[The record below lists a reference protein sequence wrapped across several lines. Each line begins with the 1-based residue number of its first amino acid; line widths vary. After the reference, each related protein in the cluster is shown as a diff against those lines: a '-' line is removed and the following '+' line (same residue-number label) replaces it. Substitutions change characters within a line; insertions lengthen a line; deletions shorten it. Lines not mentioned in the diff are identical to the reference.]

1 MKTPFG
7 TPSELATGLRLLA
20 GAGVIAP
27 VPPHRAVLFPAALYR
42 YGFTPTT
49 AFVVNAWRHPGRV
62 AIVDDRGTVTFKELH
77 DRTDRLA
84 RALADRGIGP
94 DSRVAVLCRNH
105 RGPVET
111 IIATSKIGAD
121 VVLLNTGLS
130 PSQMAK
136 VADEQGITTVVV
148 DSDLDD
154 RLSELPASVTRVAAW
169 VEEGAGCWG
178 DDTLEGLISVDG
190 SRPLPTRP
198 PTGKTIVLTS
208 GTTGT
213 PKGAE
218 RPSPGGIGPV
228 NAILSR
234 IPLTAREPALV
245 SAPLF
250 HTWGFAA
257 FQIGSLMGSTLIL
270 RRRFDPEDAL
280 LQLAI
285 HRCTSMFAVPV
296 MLQRILE
303 LSDDVKARYDTSAL
317 ATVTATGSAMPPAKV
332 TQFLETFGDK
342 LYMLYGSTEVSWASI
357 AKPEELRQ
365 EPGTAGRAPVGTEV
379 KILGDDDQE
388 LPDGETGRI
397 FVGNDMLFTGYTG
410 GRGETEVVDGMI
422 GTGDLGHYDQSGL
435 LFISGRADDMIVS
448 GGENIHAG
456 EVEGLLGDMDG
467 VKEAAV
473 VGVDDEEYGQRLAAY
488 LVLEDGASLDADA
501 VRDHVKN
508 HLARFASPRDVE
520 FLDELPR
527 NNTGKVVKSELG
539 AAHS

>member
-1 MKTPFG
+1 VKTPFG
-7 TPSELATGLRLLA
+7 TPTELATGVRLLIR
-20 GAGVIAP
+20 AGVVAP
-27 VPPHRAVLFPAALYR
+27 IPPHRLVFFPAALYR

-49 AFVVNAWRHPGRV
+49 AFVIGAWRHPDRI
-62 AIVDDRGTVTFKELH
+62 AIVDDRGTVTFAELQ

-84 RALADRGIGP
+84 RALADRGVGP

-105 RGPVET
+105 RGPIET

-130 PSQMAK
+130 ASQIAA
-136 VADEQGITTVVV
+136 VAEEQEITTVVV
-148 DSDLDD
+148 DSDLED
-154 RLSELPASVTRVAAW
+154 RLSELPPTVTTVAAW
-169 VEEGAGCWG
+169 VEEGASCWG
-178 DDTLEGLISVDG
+178 DDTLEGLIAVDG
-190 SRPLPTRP
+190 SQPLPTRP
-198 PTGKTIVLTS
+198 PMGKTIVLTS

-218 RPSPGGIGPV
+218 RPSPNGIGPV

-234 IPLTAREPALV
+234 IPLTAQEPALV

-257 FQIGSLMGSTLIL
+257 YQIGSLLGATLVL
-270 RRRFDPEDAL
+270 RRWFDPEDAL
-280 LQLAI
+280 RQLAV
-285 HRCTSMFAVPV
+285 HRCTAMFAVPV

-303 LSDDVKARYDTSAL
+303 LDGDVVARYDTSAL
-317 ATVTATGSAMPPAKV
+317 KTVTATGSAMPPAKV

-357 AKPEELRQ
+357 AQPAELRS
-365 EPGTAGRAPVGTEV
+365 EPGTAGRPPTGTDV
-379 KILGDDDQE
+379 VILGDDDAE
-388 LPDGETGRI
+388 LPAGETGRI

-410 GRGETEVVDGMI
+410 GRGETEVVDGML
-422 GTGDLGHYDQSGL
+422 GTGDLGHFDDHGL
-435 LFISGRADDMIVS
+435 LFVSGRADDMIVS
-448 GGENIHAG
+448 GGENVHAG
-456 EVEGLLGDMDG
+456 EVEGLLGDMSG

-488 LVLEDGASLDADA
+488 LVLEDGASIDADA

-508 HLARFASPRDVE
+508 HLARFASPRDVA

-527 NNTGKVVKSELG
+527 NNTGKVLKSELG
-539 AAHS
+539 ASAE

>member
-7 TPSELATGLRLLA
+7 TPTELATGLRLLT

-27 VPPHRAVLFPAALYR
+27 VAPYRAALFPTALYR

-49 AFVVNAWRHPGRV
+49 AYVVNRWRHPDRV
-62 AIVDDRGTVTFKELH
+62 AIVDDRGTLTFREIH
-77 DRTDRLA
+77 ERTDRLA
-84 RALADRGIGP
+84 RALADRNIGP
-94 DSRVAVLCRNH
+94 GSRVAVLCRNH
-105 RGPVET
+105 RGPIET
-111 IIATSKIGAD
+111 ILATSKVGAD

-130 PSQMAK
+130 PSQMKA
-136 VADEQGITTVVV
+136 VAEEQEIATVVV
-148 DSDLDD
+148 DADLGD
-154 RLSELPASVTRVAAW
+154 RLDEVPESVRRIWAW
-169 VEEGAGCWG
+169 TEGSGCWG
-178 DDTLEGLISVDG
+178 DDTLEGLIGADG
-190 SRPLPTRP
+190 SQDLPTKP
-198 PTGKTIVLTS
+198 PIGKTIVLTS

-218 RPSPGGIGPV
+218 RPSIGGIGPV

-257 FQIGSLMGSTLIL
+257 FQIGSLMGSTLVL
-270 RRRFDPEDAL
+270 RRKFDPEDAL
-280 LQLAI
+280 AAI
-285 HRCTSMFAVPV
+285 AHHRCTSMFAVPV

-303 LSDDVKARYDTSAL
+303 LGEDVISRYDVSSL
-317 ATVTATGSAMPPAKV
+317 QTVTATGSAMPPDKV
-332 TQFLETFGDK
+332 TEFLETFGDK

-357 AKPEELRQ
+357 ARPEELRS
-365 EPGTAGRAPVGTEV
+365 EPGTAGRPPTGTTL
-379 KILGDDDQE
+379 KILGDDDRE
-388 LPDGETGRI
+388 LPAEETGRI

-410 GRGETEVVDGMI
+410 GRGETELVDGML
-422 GTGDLGHYDQSGL
+422 GTGDLGHFDRNGL

-456 EVEGLLGDMDG
+456 EVENLLAEMSG

-473 VGVDDEEYGQRLAAY
+473 IGVDDDEYGQRLAAY
-488 LVLEDGASLDADA
+488 LVLESGAKVDADQ

-527 NNTGKVVKSELG
+527 NNTGKVLKKELG
-539 AAHS
+539 AAQS

>member
-7 TPSELATGLRLLA
+7 TPTELATGIRLLA

-27 VPPHRAVLFPAALYR
+27 IRPDRLVLFPAALYR

-49 AFVVNAWRHPGRV
+49 AFVIGAWRHPRRV
-62 AIVDDRGTVTFKELH
+62 AIVDDRGTVTFGELQ

-84 RALADRGIGP
+84 RALADRGVGP

-105 RGPVET
+105 RGPIET
-111 IIATSKIGAD
+111 IIATSKLGAD

-130 PSQMAK
+130 AAQMGK
-136 VADEQGITTVVV
+136 VAQEQGLSTVVV
-148 DSDLDD
+148 DSDLED
-154 RLSELPASVTRVAAW
+154 RLTELPAGVTRIAGW

-178 DDTLEGLISVDG
+178 DDTLEGLIAGDG

-198 PTGKTIVLTS
+198 PIGKTIVLTS

-218 RPSPGGIGPV
+218 RPSPSGIGPV

-270 RRRFDPEDAL
+270 RRKFDPEDAL
-280 LQLAI
+280 RQLAV

-303 LSDDVKARYDTSAL
+303 LGADAKARYDTSSL
-317 ATVTATGSAMPPAKV
+317 KTVTATGSAMPPGKV
-332 TQFLETFGDK
+332 TEFLETFGDK
-342 LYMLYGSTEVSWASI
+342 LYMLYGSTEV
-357 AKPEELRQ
+357 
-365 EPGTAGRAPVGTEV
+365 
-379 KILGDDDQE
+379 
-388 LPDGETGRI
+388 
-397 FVGNDMLFTGYTG
+397 
-410 GRGETEVVDGMI
+410 
-422 GTGDLGHYDQSGL
+422 
-435 LFISGRADDMIVS
+435 
-448 GGENIHAG
+448 
-456 EVEGLLGDMDG
+456 
-467 VKEAAV
+467 
-473 VGVDDEEYGQRLAAY
+473 
-488 LVLEDGASLDADA
+488 
-501 VRDHVKN
+501 
-508 HLARFASPRDVE
+508 
-520 FLDELPR
+520 
-527 NNTGKVVKSELG
+527 
-539 AAHS
+539 

>member
-7 TPSELATGLRLLA
+7 TPQELATGVRLLA
-20 GAGVIAP
+20 GAGVVAP
-27 VPPHRAVLFPAALYR
+27 VPPHRLAMFPSALYR

-49 AFVVNAWRHPGRV
+49 AYVVGRWRHPHRL
-62 AIVDDRGTVTFKELH
+62 AIVDDRGTLTFAEVH

-84 RALADRGIGP
+84 RALADRGVAPG
-94 DSRVAVLCRNH
+94 SRVAVLCRNH
-105 RGPVET
+105 RGPIET
-111 IIATSKIGAD
+111 IIAVSKLGAD

-130 PSQMAK
+130 PTQMKA
-136 VADEQGITTVVV
+136 VADEQEITTIVA
-148 DSDLDD
+148 DTDLAD
-154 RLSELPASVTRVAAW
+154 RLEQVADRVARVWAW
-169 VEEGAGCWG
+169 VEDGGRWG
-178 DDTLEGLISVDG
+178 DDTLEGLVRGDG
-190 SRPLPTRP
+190 SQALPSKP
-198 PTGKTIVLTS
+198 PIGKTIVLTS

-218 RPSPGGIGPV
+218 RPSPNGIGPV

-257 FQIGSLMGSTLIL
+257 FQIGSLMGSTLVL

-280 LQLAI
+280 AQLAQ

-303 LSDDVKARYDTSAL
+303 LDDDVLARYDVSAL

-332 TQFLETFGDK
+332 TEFLETFGDK

-357 AKPEELRQ
+357 AKPEELRS
-365 EPGTAGRAPVGTEV
+365 EPGTAGRPPAGTELT
-379 KILGDDDQE
+379 ILGDDDRE
-388 LPDGETGRI
+388 VATGETGRI

-410 GRGETEVVDGMI
+410 GRGSTEVVDGML
-422 GTGDLGHYDQSGL
+422 GTGDLGHFDRAGL
-435 LFISGRADDMIVS
+435 LYISGRADDMIVS
-448 GGENIHAG
+448 GGENVHAG
-456 EVEGLLGDMDG
+456 EVEGLLGSMEG
-467 VKEAAV
+467 VREAAV
-473 VGVDDEEYGQRLAAY
+473 IGVDDDEYGQRLAAY
-488 LVLEDGASLDADA
+488 LVLEPGAKVDADA

-508 HLARFASPRDVE
+508 NLARFASPRDVE

-527 NNTGKVVKSELG
+527 NNTGKVVKAELG
-539 AAHS
+539 SPS

>member
-1 MKTPFG
+1 MRTPFG
-7 TPSELATGLRLLA
+7 TPQELATGVRLLA

-27 VPPHRAVLFPAALYR
+27 VRPDRLAMLPAALYR

-49 AFVVNAWRHPGRV
+49 AFTIGRWRHPDQL
-62 AIVDDRGTVTFKELH
+62 AIIDDRGTVTFKELH

-84 RALADRGIGP
+84 RALADRRVGP
-94 DSRVAVLCRNH
+94 GSRVAVLCRNH
-105 RGPVET
+105 RGPIET
-111 IIATSKIGAD
+111 ILAVSKLGAD

-130 PSQMAK
+130 EGQMEA
-136 VADEQGITTVVV
+136 VVDEQGVTTVVA
-148 DSDLDD
+148 DGDLAD
-154 RLSELPASVTRVAAW
+154 RLEKVPSSVTRLWAW
-169 VEEGAGCWG
+169 LEGGGGRWG
-178 DDTLEGLISVDG
+178 DDTIEGLIGADG
-190 SRPLPTRP
+190 SQPLPTRP

-218 RPSPGGIGPV
+218 RPAPSGIGPV

-234 IPLTAREPALV
+234 IPLTAGEPALV

-257 FQIGSLMGSTLIL
+257 FQIGSIMGSTLVL

-280 LQLAI
+280 AALAH
-285 HRCTSMFAVPV
+285 HRCTSMFAVPI

-303 LSDDVKARYDTSAL
+303 LDDDVTARYDTSAL
-317 ATVTATGSAMPPAKV
+317 ATVTATGSAMPPHKV
-332 TQFLETFGDK
+332 TEFLDTFGDK

-357 AKPEELRQ
+357 AQPSELRT
-365 EPGTAGRAPVGTEV
+365 EPGTAGRAPAGTTLRVLDEHERDV
-379 KILGDDDQE
+379 
-388 LPDGETGRI
+388 PPGETGEI

-410 GRGETEVVDGMI
+410 GRGSKKEVDGMLS
-422 GTGDLGHYDQSGL
+422 TGDLGHLDRHGL
-435 LFISGRADDMIVS
+435 LFVSGRADDMIVS

-456 EVEGLLGDMDG
+456 EVEGLLGSMDG

-488 LVLEDGASLDADA
+488 LVLEDGASVDADA

-508 HLARFASPRDVE
+508 HLARFAAPRDVE
-520 FLDELPR
+520 FLAELPR
-527 NNTGKVVKSELG
+527 NQTGKVVKSELG
-539 AAHS
+539 AASS

>member
-1 MKTPFG
+1 VKTPFG
-7 TPSELATGLRLLA
+7 TPQEIATGLRLLA

-27 VPPHRAVLFPAALYR
+27 VRPDRAVLFPAALYR
-42 YGFTPTT
+42 YGFQPTT
-49 AFVVNAWRHPGRV
+49 AFVVGAWRHPDRV
-62 AIVDDRGTVTFKELH
+62 AIIDDRGTVTFKELQQ
-77 DRTDRLA
+77 RTDRLA

-94 DSRVAVLCRNH
+94 QSRVALLCRNH
-105 RGPVET
+105 RGPIEAILAVT
-111 IIATSKIGAD
+111 KLGGD

-130 PSQMAK
+130 SSQMKA
-136 VADEQGITTVVV
+136 VCEEQEVTTVVV
-148 DSDLDD
+148 DSDLGD
-154 RLSELPASVTRVAAW
+154 RLEELPSGVTRIAAW

-178 DDTLEGLISVDG
+178 DDTLEGLIAVDG

-198 PTGKTIVLTS
+198 PMGKTIVLTS

-218 RPSPGGIGPV
+218 RPSIGGIGPV

-234 IPLTAREPALV
+234 IPLKARQPALV
-245 SAPLF
+245 SAPLY

-257 FQIGSLMGSTLIL
+257 YQIASLMGSTMIL
-270 RRRFDPEDAL
+270 RRKFDPEDAL
-280 LQLAI
+280 RQLAV

-296 MLQRILE
+296 MLQRMLD
-303 LSDDVKARYDTSAL
+303 LDDDVKARYDTSAL
-317 ATVTATGSAMPPAKV
+317 KTVTATGSAMPPHKV
-332 TQFLETFGDK
+332 TEFLETFGDK

-365 EPGTAGRAPVGTEV
+365 EPGTAGRPPTGTVV

-388 LPDGETGRI
+388 LPAGETGRI
-397 FVGNDMLFTGYTG
+397 FVGNEMLFTGYTG
-410 GRGETEVVDGMI
+410 GRGETEMVDGMM
-422 GTGDLGHYDQSGL
+422 GTGDLGHFDKNGL

-456 EVEGLLGDMDG
+456 EVENLLGEMDG

-488 LVLEDGASLDADA
+488 LVLEDGASVDADQ

-508 HLARFASPRDVE
+508 NLARFASPRDVE

-527 NNTGKVVKSELG
+527 NNTGKVLKSELG
-539 AAHS
+539 ASES

>member
-1 MKTPFG
+1 MRTPFG
-7 TPSELATGLRLLA
+7 TPTELATGVRLLI
-20 GAGVIAP
+20 GAGVVAPIAP
-27 VPPHRAVLFPAALYR
+27 HRVVKFPVALYR

-49 AFVVNAWRHPGRV
+49 AYTIGAWRHPKQV
-62 AIVDDRGTVTFKELH
+62 AIIDDRGTLTYGEMH
-77 DRTDRLA
+77 ERTNRLA
-84 RALADRGIGP
+84 RALADRGVGP
-94 DSRVAVLCRNH
+94 GSKIAVLCRNH
-105 RGPVET
+105 RGPIET
-111 IIATSKIGAD
+111 IIAASKIGAD
-121 VVLLNTGLS
+121 VVLMNTGLS
-130 PSQMAK
+130 TGQMKA
-136 VADEQGITTVVV
+136 VAEEQELTSIVV
-148 DSDLDD
+148 DSDLAD
-154 RLSELPASVTRVAAW
+154 RLDEVPESVKRIGGWQDA
-169 VEEGAGCWG
+169 GSGCWG
-178 DDTLEGLISVDG
+178 DDTLEGLIAVDG
-190 SRPLPTRP
+190 SKELPTKP

-218 RPSPGGIGPV
+218 RPSPNGIGPV

-257 FQIGSLMGSTLIL
+257 FQIGSLMGSTLVL
-270 RRRFDPEDAL
+270 RRKFDPEDAL
-280 LQLAI
+280 RQLAI

-303 LSDDVKARYDTSAL
+303 LGDDVIARYDTSAL
-317 ATVTATGSAMPPAKV
+317 KTVTATGSAMPPHKV
-332 TQFLETFGDK
+332 TEFLDTFGEK

-365 EPGTAGRAPVGTEV
+365 EPGTAGRPPAGTEV

-388 LPDGETGRI
+388 LPAGETGRI

-410 GRGETEVVDGMI
+410 GRGETEVVDGML
-422 GTGDLGHYDQSGL
+422 GTGDLGHYDDDGL

-456 EVEGLLGDMDG
+456 EVEGLLGSMTG

-473 VGVDDEEYGQRLAAY
+473 IGVDDEEYGQRLAAY
-488 LVLEDGASLDADA
+488 LVLEDGAKLTADE

-508 HLARFASPRDVE
+508 NLARFASPRDVE

-527 NNTGKVVKSELG
+527 NQTGKVVKKELG
-539 AAHS
+539 QSSS

>member
-1 MKTPFG
+1 VKTPFG
-7 TPSELATGLRLLA
+7 TPTELATGLRLLT
-20 GAGVIAP
+20 GAGVVAP
-27 VPPHRAVLFPAALYR
+27 VAPHRAAMFPTALYR

-49 AFVVNAWRHPGRV
+49 AFLVGRWRHPDRV
-62 AIVDDRGTVTFKELH
+62 AVVDDRGTVTFREMN

-84 RALADRGIGP
+84 RALADRRVGP
-94 DSRVAVLCRNH
+94 GSRVAVLCRNH
-105 RGPVET
+105 RGPIET
-111 IIATSKIGAD
+111 ILAVSKVGAD

-130 PSQMAK
+130 PAQMK
-136 VADEQGITTVVV
+136 SVAQEQEITTIVV
-148 DSDLDD
+148 DSDLAD
-154 RLSELPASVTRVAAW
+154 RLEQVPDDVKRITAW
-169 VEEGAGCWG
+169 TEGVGCWG
-178 DDTLEGLISVDG
+178 DDTLEGLISADG
-190 SRPLPTRP
+190 SKALPTRP
-198 PTGKTIVLTS
+198 PQGKTIVLTS

-218 RPSPGGIGPV
+218 RPSPNGIGVV

-234 IPLTAREPALV
+234 IPLTAQEPALV

-270 RRRFDPEDAL
+270 RRKFDPEDAL
-280 LQLAI
+280 AQLAQ
-285 HRCTSMFAVPV
+285 HRCTAMFAVPV

-303 LSDDVKARYDTSAL
+303 LDDEVKARYDTSSL
-317 ATVTATGSAMPPAKV
+317 VTVTATGSAMPPAKV
-332 TQFLETFGDK
+332 TAFLETFGDK

-357 AKPEELRQ
+357 AKPEELRD
-365 EPGTAGRAPVGTEV
+365 EPGTAGRPPVGTTV
-379 KILGDDDQE
+379 KILGDDDRE
-388 LPDGETGRI
+388 VPTGETGRI

-410 GRGETEVVDGMI
+410 GRGETEVVDDML
-422 GTGDLGHYDQSGL
+422 GTGDLGHYDRQGL
-435 LFISGRADDMIVS
+435 LFVSGRADDMIVS

-456 EVEGLLGDMDG
+456 EVEGLLADMDG

-488 LVLEDGASLDADA
+488 LVLEPGATVDADG

-527 NNTGKVVKSELG
+527 NNTGKILKKELG
-539 AAHS
+539 SSAS

>member
-1 MKTPFG
+1 VKTPFG
-7 TPSELATGLRLLA
+7 SPSEIATGVRLLA
-20 GAGVIAP
+20 GAGVVGP
-27 VPPHRAVLFPAALYR
+27 VPPHRLAMFPSALYR

-49 AFVVNAWRHPGRV
+49 AYVVGRWRHPQRLAV
-62 AIVDDRGTVTFKELH
+62 VDDRGTLTFLELH
-77 DRTDRLA
+77 ERTDRLA
-84 RALADRGIGP
+84 RALADRGVGP
-94 DSRVAVLCRNH
+94 GSRVAVLCRNH

-111 IIATSKIGAD
+111 IVAVSKLGAD

-130 PSQMAK
+130 PSQMKA
-136 VADEQGITTVVV
+136 VAEEQEITTVVA
-148 DSDLDD
+148 DTDLAD
-154 RLSELPASVTRVAAW
+154 RLEQVPDSVARVWAW
-169 VEEGAGCWG
+169 VEDGGRWG
-178 DDTLEGLISVDG
+178 DDTLEGLIASDG
-190 SRPLPTRP
+190 SQQLPTKP

-218 RPSPGGIGPV
+218 RPSPSGIGPV

-270 RRRFDPEDAL
+270 RRKFDPEDAL
-280 LQLAI
+280 AALAH
-285 HRCTSMFAVPV
+285 HRCTAMFAVPV

-303 LSDDVKARYDTSAL
+303 LDDDVKARYDTSAL

-332 TQFLETFGDK
+332 TEFLETFGDK

-357 AKPEELRQ
+357 AKPEELRS
-365 EPGTAGRAPVGTEV
+365 EPGTAGRAPVGTELR
-379 KILGDDDQE
+379 ILGDDDRDV
-388 LPDGETGRI
+388 PTGETGRI

-422 GTGDLGHYDQSGL
+422 GTGDLGHFDRSGL

-467 VKEAAV
+467 VREAAV

-488 LVLEDGASLDADA
+488 LVLEPGAKVDADA

-508 HLARFASPRDVE
+508 NLARFASPRDVE

-527 NNTGKVVKSELG
+527 NNTGKVLKKELG
-539 AAHS
+539 AASS

>member
-1 MKTPFG
+1 VKTPFG
-7 TPSELATGLRLLA
+7 TPTELATGLRLLTSS
-20 GAGVIAP
+20 GVIAP
-27 VPPHRAVLFPAALYR
+27 VAPYRAALFPTALYR

-49 AFVVNAWRHPGRV
+49 AYVVGRWRHPDRV
-62 AIVDDRGTVTFKELH
+62 AIVDDRGTLTFREIH

-84 RALADRGIGP
+84 RALADRGVGP
-94 DSRVAVLCRNH
+94 GSRVAILCRNH
-105 RGPVET
+105 RGPIET
-111 IIATSKIGAD
+111 ILAVSKLGAD

-130 PSQMAK
+130 PSQMAS
-136 VADEQGITTVVV
+136 VADEQNITTVVA
-148 DSDLDD
+148 DADLAKGLEEVPD
-154 RLSELPASVTRVAAW
+154 SVTRLWAW
-169 VEEGAGCWG
+169 TEGPGCWG
-178 DDTLEGLISVDG
+178 DDTLEGLIGADG
-190 SRPLPTRP
+190 SQSLPTKP
-198 PTGKTIVLTS
+198 PVGKTIVLTS

-218 RPSPGGIGPV
+218 RPSPNGIGVV

-270 RRRFDPEDAL
+270 RRKFDPEDAL
-280 LQLAI
+280 AQLAQ
-285 HRCTSMFAVPV
+285 HRCTSMYAVPV

-303 LSDDVKARYDTSAL
+303 LEDDVKARYDTSAL

-332 TQFLETFGDK
+332 TEFLETFGDK

-357 AKPEELRQ
+357 AKPEELRD
-365 EPGTAGRAPVGTEV
+365 EPGTAGRPPVGTTV
-379 KILGDDDQE
+379 KILGDDDE
-388 LPDGETGRI
+388 EVETGETGRI

-410 GRGETEVVDGMI
+410 GRGETEIVDDMI
-422 GTGDLGHYDQSGL
+422 GTGDLGHFDRHGL

-456 EVEGLLGDMDG
+456 EVEGLLGSMDG

-488 LVLEDGASLDADA
+488 LVLESGATVDADA

-539 AAHS
+539 ASSE

>member
-1 MKTPFG
+1 VKTPFG
-7 TPSELATGLRLLA
+7 TPTELATGLRLLTSS
-20 GAGVIAP
+20 GVIAP
-27 VPPHRAVLFPAALYR
+27 VAPYRAALFPTALYR

-49 AFVVNAWRHPGRV
+49 AYVVGRWRHPDRV
-62 AIVDDRGTVTFKELH
+62 AIVDDRGTLTFREIH

-84 RALADRGIGP
+84 RALADRGVGP
-94 DSRVAVLCRNH
+94 GSRVAILCRNH
-105 RGPVET
+105 RGPIET
-111 IIATSKIGAD
+111 ILAVSKLGAD

-130 PSQMAK
+130 PSQMAS
-136 VADEQGITTVVV
+136 VADEQNITTVVA
-148 DSDLDD
+148 DADLAKGLEEVPD
-154 RLSELPASVTRVAAW
+154 SVTRLWAW
-169 VEEGAGCWG
+169 TEGPGCWG
-178 DDTLEGLISVDG
+178 DDTLEGLIGADG
-190 SRPLPTRP
+190 SQSLPTKP
-198 PTGKTIVLTS
+198 PVGKTIVLTS

-218 RPSPGGIGPV
+218 RPSPNGIGVV

-270 RRRFDPEDAL
+270 RRKFDPEDAL
-280 LQLAI
+280 AQLAQ
-285 HRCTSMFAVPV
+285 HRCTQMFAVPV

-303 LSDDVKARYDTSAL
+303 LDDEVKARYDTSAL
-317 ATVTATGSAMPPAKV
+317 VSVTATGSAMPPAKV
-332 TQFLETFGDK
+332 TEFLETFGDK

-357 AKPEELRQ
+357 AKPEELRD
-365 EPGTAGRAPVGTEV
+365 EPGTAGRPPVGTTV

-388 LPDGETGRI
+388 VETGETGRI

-410 GRGETEVVDGMI
+410 GRGETEIVDDMI
-422 GTGDLGHYDQSGL
+422 GTGDLGHFDRHGL

-456 EVEGLLGDMDG
+456 EVEGLLGSMDG

-488 LVLEDGASLDADA
+488 LVLESGATVDADA

-539 AAHS
+539 ASSE

>member
-7 TPSELATGLRLLA
+7 TPTELATGLRLLTD
-20 GAGVIAP
+20 AGVIAP
-27 VPPHRAVLFPAALYR
+27 VAPHRAALFPTALYR

-49 AFVVNAWRHPGRV
+49 AFVVGRWRHPDRV
-62 AIVDDRGTVTFKELH
+62 AIVDDRGTVTFREIH
-77 DRTDRLA
+77 ERTDRLA
-84 RALADRGIGP
+84 RALADRRVGP
-94 DSRVAVLCRNH
+94 GSRVAVLCRNH
-105 RGPVET
+105 RGPIET
-111 IIATSKIGAD
+111 ILAVSKLGAD

-130 PSQMAK
+130 PSQMKA
-136 VADEQGITTVVV
+136 VAEEQEIGTIVV
-148 DSDLDD
+148 DSDLTD
-154 RLSELPASVTRVAAW
+154 RLDEVPDSVKRVFAW
-169 VEEGAGCWG
+169 TEGAGCWG
-178 DDTLEGLISVDG
+178 DDTLEGLIGADG
-190 SRPLPTRP
+190 SKPLATKP
-198 PTGKTIVLTS
+198 PVGKTIVLTS

-218 RPSPGGIGPV
+218 RPSPNGIGVV

-234 IPLTAREPALV
+234 IPLTAREHALV

-257 FQIGSLMGSTLIL
+257 FQIGSLMGSTLVL
-270 RRRFDPEDAL
+270 RRKFDPEDAL
-280 LQLAI
+280 AQLAQ

-303 LSDDVKARYDTSAL
+303 LDEEVKARYDVSSL
-317 ATVTATGSAMPPAKV
+317 KTVTATGSAMPPAKV
-332 TQFLETFGDK
+332 TEFLETFGDK

-357 AKPEELRQ
+357 AKPEELRS
-365 EPGTAGRAPVGTEV
+365 EPGTAGRPPVGTTV

-388 LPDGETGRI
+388 LPTGETGRI

-410 GRGETEVVDGMI
+410 GRGETEVVDDML
-422 GTGDLGHYDQSGL
+422 GTGDLGHYDRHGL

-456 EVEGLLGDMDG
+456 EVEGLLADMDG

-488 LVLEDGASLDADA
+488 LVLESGAKVDADA

-508 HLARFASPRDVE
+508 NLARFASPRDVE

-527 NNTGKVVKSELG
+527 NNTGKVLKSELG
-539 AAHS
+539 SSES

>member
-1 MKTPFG
+1 MRTPFG
-7 TPSELATGLRLLA
+7 TPTELATGVRLLI
-20 GAGVIAP
+20 GAGVVAPIAP
-27 VPPHRAVLFPAALYR
+27 HRVVKFPYALYR

-49 AFVVNAWRHPGRV
+49 AYTIGAWRHPDQI
-62 AIVDDRGTVTFKELH
+62 AIVDDRGTLTYRELH
-77 DRTDRLA
+77 ERTDRLA
-84 RALADRGIGP
+84 RALADRGVGP
-94 DSRVAVLCRNH
+94 GSKVAVLCRNH
-105 RGPVET
+105 RGPIET

-121 VVLLNTGLS
+121 VVLMNTGLS
-130 PSQMAK
+130 TGQMKA
-136 VADEQGITTVVV
+136 VAEEQELTSVVV
-148 DSDLDD
+148 DSDLAD
-154 RLSELPASVTRVAAW
+154 RLEEVPESVTRIGAW
-169 VEEGAGCWG
+169 QDEGSGCWG
-178 DDTLEGLISVDG
+178 DDTLEGLIAVDG
-190 SRPLPTRP
+190 SKELPTKP

-218 RPSPGGIGPV
+218 RPSPNGIGPV

-257 FQIGSLMGSTLIL
+257 FQIGSLMGSTLVL
-270 RRRFDPEDAL
+270 RRKFDPEDAL
-280 LQLAI
+280 RQLAI

-303 LSDDVKARYDTSAL
+303 LDEDVIARYDTSAL
-317 ATVTATGSAMPPAKV
+317 KTVTATGSAMPPHKV
-332 TQFLETFGDK
+332 TEFLDTFGEK

-357 AKPEELRQ
+357 AKPEELRR
-365 EPGTAGRAPVGTEV
+365 EPGTAGRPPAGTDV

-388 LPDGETGRI
+388 LPAGETGRI

-410 GRGETEVVDGMI
+410 GRGETEVVDDML
-422 GTGDLGHYDQSGL
+422 GTGDLGHYDENGL

-456 EVEGLLGDMDG
+456 EVEGLLGDMNG

-488 LVLEDGASLDADA
+488 LVLESGAELTADE

-520 FLDELPR
+520 FVDELPR
-527 NNTGKVVKSELG
+527 NQTGKVVKSELG
-539 AAHS
+539 S

>member
-1 MKTPFG
+1 MRTPFG
-7 TPSELATGLRLLA
+7 TPTELATGVRLLIES
-20 GAGVIAP
+20 GVVAP
-27 VPPHRAVLFPAALYR
+27 IRPDRVVRFPVALYR

-49 AFVVNAWRHPGRV
+49 AFVVGAWRHPDRL
-62 AIVDDRGTVTFKELH
+62 AIIDDRGTLTFDELH
-77 DRTDRLA
+77 TRTDRLA
-84 RALADRGIGP
+84 RALADRGVGP
-94 DSRVAVLCRNH
+94 NSRVAVLCRNH
-105 RGPVET
+105 RGPIET
-111 IIATSKIGAD
+111 IVAASKIGAD

-130 PSQMAK
+130 PQQMAA
-136 VADEQGITTVVV
+136 VAQEQEITTIVV
-148 DSDLDD
+148 DSDLAD
-154 RLSELPASVTRVAAW
+154 RLSEVDDSVRQIAGW
-169 VEEGAGCWG
+169 VDAGAGCWG

-190 SRPLPTRP
+190 SQPLPTRP

-218 RPSPGGIGPV
+218 RPSPAGIGPV

-257 FQIGSLMGSTLIL
+257 FQIGSLMGSTLVL
-270 RRRFDPEDAL
+270 RRKFDPEDAL
-280 LQLAI
+280 AQLAT

-303 LSDDVKARYDTSAL
+303 LGDDVIARYDTSAL
-317 ATVTATGSAMPPAKV
+317 KTVTATGSAMPPHKV
-332 TQFLETFGDK
+332 SEFLETFGDK

-365 EPGTAGRAPVGTEV
+365 EPGTAGRPPVGTTV
-379 KILGDDDQE
+379 KILGDDDRE
-388 LPDGETGRI
+388 VPTGETGRI

-410 GRGETEVVDGMI
+410 GRGETEVVDGML
-422 GTGDLGHYDQSGL
+422 GTGDLGHYDENGL

-456 EVEGLLGDMDG
+456 EVEGLLTDMDG

-520 FLDELPR
+520 FLDSLPR
-527 NNTGKVVKSELG
+527 NQTGKVVKSELG
-539 AAHS
+539 SSSS

>member
-1 MKTPFG
+1 MVG
-7 TPSELATGLRLLA
+7 R
-20 GAGVIAP
+20 
-27 VPPHRAVLFPAALYR
+27 
-42 YGFTPTT
+42 
-49 AFVVNAWRHPGRV
+49 WRHPDRV
-62 AIVDDRGTVTFKELH
+62 AIVDDRGTLTFREIH

-84 RALADRGIGP
+84 RALADRRVGP
-94 DSRVAVLCRNH
+94 GSRVAVLCRNH
-105 RGPVET
+105 RGPIET
-111 IIATSKIGAD
+111 ILAVSKLGAD

-130 PSQMAK
+130 PSQMAA
-136 VADEQGITTVVV
+136 VADEQEISTVVV
-148 DSDLDD
+148 DADLAD
-154 RLSELPASVTRVAAW
+154 RLDEVPDTVARLWAW
-169 VEEGAGCWG
+169 TEGSGCWG
-178 DDTLEGLISVDG
+178 DDTLEGLISADG
-190 SRPLPTRP
+190 SESLPTKP
-198 PTGKTIVLTS
+198 PVGKTIVLTS

-218 RPSPGGIGPV
+218 RPSPAGIGVV

-270 RRRFDPEDAL
+270 RRKFDPEDAL
-280 LQLAI
+280 AQLAQ
-285 HRCTSMFAVPV
+285 HRCTQMYAVPV

-303 LSDDVKARYDTSAL
+303 LDDDVKARYDTSAL
-317 ATVTATGSAMPPAKV
+317 VTVTATGSAMPPAKV
-332 TQFLETFGDK
+332 TEFLETFGDK

-357 AKPEELRQ
+357 ARPEELRD
-365 EPGTAGRAPVGTEV
+365 EPGTAGRPPVGTTV
-379 KILGDDDQE
+379 KILGDDDEE
-388 LPDGETGRI
+388 LGTGETGRI

-410 GRGETEVVDGMI
+410 GRGETEIVDDML
-422 GTGDLGHYDQSGL
+422 GTGDLGHFDRHGL

-448 GGENIHAG
+448 GGENVHAG
-456 EVEGLLGDMDG
+456 EVEGLLGSMDG

-488 LVLEDGASLDADA
+488 LVLESGATVDADA

-539 AAHS
+539 ASSE

>member
-7 TPSELATGLRLLA
+7 TPTELATGLRLLT

-27 VPPHRAVLFPAALYR
+27 VAPHRAALFPTALYR

-49 AFVVNAWRHPGRV
+49 AFVVGRWRHPDRV
-62 AIVDDRGTVTFKELH
+62 AIVDDRGTVTFREIH

-84 RALADRGIGP
+84 RALADRRVGP
-94 DSRVAVLCRNH
+94 GSRVAVLCRNH
-105 RGPVET
+105 RGPIET
-111 IIATSKIGAD
+111 ILAVSKVGAD

-130 PSQMAK
+130 PAQMKA
-136 VADEQGITTVVV
+136 VAEEQEITTIVV

-154 RLSELPASVTRVAAW
+154 RLEQVPEDVKRIHAW
-169 VEEGAGCWG
+169 TEGTGCWG
-178 DDTLEGLISVDG
+178 DDTLEGLIGADG
-190 SRPLPTRP
+190 SKPLPTKP
-198 PTGKTIVLTS
+198 PVGKTIVLTS

-218 RPSPGGIGPV
+218 RPSPNGIGVV

-234 IPLTAREPALV
+234 IPLTAQEPALV

-257 FQIGSLMGSTLIL
+257 FQIGALMGSTLIL
-270 RRRFDPEDAL
+270 RRKFDPEDAL
-280 LQLAI
+280 AQLAQ
-285 HRCTSMFAVPV
+285 HRCTAMFAVPV
-296 MLQRILE
+296 MLQRMLE
-303 LSDDVKARYDTSAL
+303 LDDDVKARYDTSAL
-317 ATVTATGSAMPPAKV
+317 VTVTATGSTMPPAKV
-332 TQFLETFGDK
+332 TEFLETFGDK

-357 AKPEELRQ
+357 AKPEELRSQ
-365 EPGTAGRAPVGTEV
+365 PGTAGRPPVGTTV
-379 KILGDDDQE
+379 KILGDDDRE
-388 LPDGETGRI
+388 LPTGETGRI

-410 GRGETEVVDGMI
+410 GRGETEVVDDML
-422 GTGDLGHYDQSGL
+422 GTGDLGHYDRDGL

-456 EVEGLLGDMDG
+456 EVEGLLADMDG

-488 LVLEDGASLDADA
+488 LVLESGAKVDADG

-508 HLARFASPRDVE
+508 HLARFAAPRDVE

-527 NNTGKVVKSELG
+527 NNTGKVLKKELG
-539 AAHS
+539 TSAS

>member
-1 MKTPFG
+1 VKTPFG
-7 TPSELATGLRLLA
+7 TPSELATGLRLLTSS
-20 GAGVIAP
+20 GVIAP
-27 VPPHRAVLFPAALYR
+27 VAPYRAALFPTALYR

-49 AFVVNAWRHPGRV
+49 AYVVGRWRHPDRV
-62 AIVDDRGTVTFKELH
+62 AIIDDRGTLTFREIH

-84 RALADRGIGP
+84 RALADRGVGP
-94 DSRVAVLCRNH
+94 GSRVAILCRNH
-105 RGPVET
+105 RGPIET
-111 IIATSKIGAD
+111 ILAVSKLGAD

-130 PSQMAK
+130 ASQMAA
-136 VADEQGITTVVV
+136 VADEQNISTVVA
-148 DSDLDD
+148 DADLAKGLEEVPD
-154 RLSELPASVTRVAAW
+154 SVTRLWAW
-169 VEEGAGCWG
+169 TEGPGCWG
-178 DDTLEGLISVDG
+178 DDTLEGLIGADG
-190 SRPLPTRP
+190 SQSLPTKP
-198 PTGKTIVLTS
+198 PVGKTIVLTS

-218 RPSPGGIGPV
+218 RPSPNGIGVV

-234 IPLTAREPALV
+234 IPLAAREPALV

-270 RRRFDPEDAL
+270 RRKFDPEDAL
-280 LQLAI
+280 AQLAQ

-303 LSDDVKARYDTSAL
+303 LDDEVKARYDTSAL
-317 ATVTATGSAMPPAKV
+317 VSVTATGSAMPPAKV
-332 TQFLETFGDK
+332 TEFLETFGDK

-357 AKPEELRQ
+357 AKPEELRD
-365 EPGTAGRAPVGTEV
+365 EPGTAGRPPVGTTV
-379 KILGDDDQE
+379 KILGEDDQE
-388 LPDGETGRI
+388 VETGETGRI

-410 GRGETEVVDGMI
+410 GRGETEIVDDMI
-422 GTGDLGHYDQSGL
+422 GTGDLGHFDRHGL

-456 EVEGLLGDMDG
+456 EVEGLLGSMDG

-488 LVLEDGASLDADA
+488 LVLESGAKVDADA

-539 AAHS
+539 ASSE

>member
-1 MKTPFG
+1 MRTPFG
-7 TPSELATGLRLLA
+7 TPTELATGVRLLLQ
-20 GAGVIAP
+20 AGVVAP
-27 VPPHRAVLFPAALYR
+27 VAPHKVVRFPVALYR

-49 AFVVNAWRHPGRV
+49 AYAIGAVRHPDQI
-62 AIVDDRGTVTFKELH
+62 AIVDDRGTVTYGEFAQ
-77 DRTDRLA
+77 RTDRLA
-84 RALADRGIGP
+84 RALADRGIGA
-94 DSRVAVLCRNH
+94 DSKVAVLCRNH

-111 IIATSKIGAD
+111 IIACSKIGAD
-121 VVLLNTGLS
+121 VVLMNTGLS
-130 PSQMAK
+130 TGQMKA
-136 VADEQGITTVVV
+136 VAEEQELTSIVV
-148 DSDLDD
+148 DSDLAD
-154 RLSELPASVTRVAAW
+154 RLSEVDAKVTRIGAW
-169 VEEGAGCWG
+169 QDEGSGCWG
-178 DDTLEGLISVDG
+178 DDTLEGLIAVDG
-190 SRPLPTRP
+190 SKDLPTKP

-218 RPSPGGIGPV
+218 RPSPNGIGPI

-257 FQIGSLMGSTLIL
+257 FQIGSLMGSTLVL
-270 RRRFDPEDAL
+270 RRKFDPEDAL
-280 LQLAI
+280 RQLAI

-296 MLQRILE
+296 MLQKILE
-303 LSDDVKARYDTSAL
+303 LDEDVLARYDTSAL
-317 ATVTATGSAMPPAKV
+317 KTVTATGSAMPPHKV
-332 TQFLETFGDK
+332 TEFLDTFGEK

-365 EPGTAGRAPVGTEV
+365 EPGTAGRPPAGTDV
-379 KILGDDDQE
+379 KILGDDDEE
-388 LPDGETGRI
+388 LPAGETGRI

-410 GRGETEVVDGMI
+410 GRGETEVVDDML
-422 GTGDLGHYDQSGL
+422 GTGDLGHYDQNGL

-456 EVEGLLGDMDG
+456 EVEGLLGDMSG

-488 LVLEDGASLDADA
+488 LVLEDGAKLSADE

-520 FLDELPR
+520 FVDELPR
-527 NNTGKVVKSELG
+527 NQTGKVVKSELG
-539 AAHS
+539 S

>member
-1 MKTPFG
+1 V
-7 TPSELATGLRLLA
+7 RLLISS
-20 GAGVIAP
+20 GVVAP
-27 VPPHRAVLFPAALYR
+27 IRPDRVARFPVALYR

-49 AFVVNAWRHPGRV
+49 AFVIGAWRHPDRL
-62 AIVDDRGTVTFKELH
+62 AIVDDRGTLTFGELH
-77 DRTDRLA
+77 TRTDRLA
-84 RALADRGIGP
+84 RALADRGVGP
-94 DSRVAVLCRNH
+94 GSRVAVLCRNH
-105 RGPVET
+105 RGPIET
-111 IIATSKIGAD
+111 IVAASKIGAD

-130 PSQMAK
+130 PEQMGA
-136 VADEQGITTVVV
+136 VATEQEITTIVV
-148 DSDLDD
+148 DSDLAD
-154 RLSELPASVTRVAAW
+154 RLEKVDGSVTRIAAW
-169 VEEGAGCWG
+169 QEAGAACWG
-178 DDTLEGLISVDG
+178 DDTLEGLIAVDG
-190 SRPLPTRP
+190 SKALPTRP
-198 PTGKTIVLTS
+198 PTGKMIVLTS

-270 RRRFDPEDAL
+270 RRKFDPEDAL
-280 LQLAI
+280 VQLAT

-296 MLQRILE
+296 MLQRILD
-303 LSDDVKARYDTSAL
+303 LGDDVIARYDTSAL
-317 ATVTATGSAMPPAKV
+317 RTVTATGSAMPPHKV

-365 EPGTAGRAPVGTEV
+365 EPGTAGRAPVGTEL
-379 KILGDDDQE
+379 KILGDDDREQ
-388 LPDGETGRI
+388 PAGETGRI

-410 GRGETEVVDGMI
+410 GRGQTEVVDGML
-422 GTGDLGHYDQSGL
+422 GTGDLGHFNQNGL

-456 EVEGLLGDMDG
+456 EVEGLLSDMDG

-488 LVLEDGASLDADA
+488 LVLESGAKLTADE

-520 FLDELPR
+520 FLDALPR
-527 NNTGKVVKSELG
+527 NQTGKVVKSELG
-539 AAHS
+539 SSS

>member
-1 MKTPFG
+1 VKTPFG
-7 TPSELATGLRLLA
+7 TPTELATGLRLLT
-20 GAGVIAP
+20 GSGVIAP
-27 VPPHRAVLFPAALYR
+27 VAPYRAALFPTALYR

-49 AFVVNAWRHPGRV
+49 AYVVGRWRHPDRV
-62 AIVDDRGTVTFKELH
+62 AIVDDRGTLTFREIH

-84 RALADRGIGP
+84 RALADRGVGP
-94 DSRVAVLCRNH
+94 GSRVAVLCRNH
-105 RGPVET
+105 RGPIET
-111 IIATSKIGAD
+111 ILAVSKLGAD

-130 PSQMAK
+130 PSQMAA
-136 VADEQGITTVVV
+136 VADEQNISTVVA
-148 DSDLDD
+148 DADLAKGLEEVPD
-154 RLSELPASVTRVAAW
+154 SVTRLWAW
-169 VEEGAGCWG
+169 TEGPGCWG
-178 DDTLEGLISVDG
+178 DDTLEGLIGADG
-190 SRPLPTRP
+190 SQSLPTKP
-198 PTGKTIVLTS
+198 PVGKTIVLTS

-218 RPSPGGIGPV
+218 RPSPNGIGVV

-270 RRRFDPEDAL
+270 RRKFDPEDAL
-280 LQLAI
+280 AQLAQ
-285 HRCTSMFAVPV
+285 HRCTQMYAVPV

-303 LSDDVKARYDTSAL
+303 LDDEVKARYDTSAL
-317 ATVTATGSAMPPAKV
+317 VSVTATGSAMPPAKV
-332 TQFLETFGDK
+332 TEFLETFGDK

-357 AKPEELRQ
+357 AKPEELRD
-365 EPGTAGRAPVGTEV
+365 EPGTAGRPPVGTTV

-388 LPDGETGRI
+388 VETGETGRI

-410 GRGETEVVDGMI
+410 GRGETEIVDDMI
-422 GTGDLGHYDQSGL
+422 GTGDLGHFDRHGL

-456 EVEGLLGDMDG
+456 EVEGLLGSMDG

-488 LVLEDGASLDADA
+488 LVLESGAKVDADA

-539 AAHS
+539 ASSE

>member
-1 MKTPFG
+1 VKTPFG
-7 TPSELATGLRLLA
+7 TPTELATGLRLLTD
-20 GAGVIAP
+20 AGVIAP
-27 VPPHRAVLFPAALYR
+27 VAPHRAALFPTALYR

-49 AFVVNAWRHPGRV
+49 AFVVGRWRHPDRV
-62 AIVDDRGTVTFKELH
+62 AIIDDRGTVTFKEIH

-84 RALADRGIGP
+84 RALADRRVGP
-94 DSRVAVLCRNH
+94 GSRVAVLCRNH
-105 RGPVET
+105 RGPIET
-111 IIATSKIGAD
+111 ILAVSKLGAD

-130 PSQMAK
+130 PSQMKA
-136 VADEQGITTVVV
+136 VTEEQEITTIVV
-148 DSDLDD
+148 DSDLVD
-154 RLSELPASVTRVAAW
+154 RLEEVPQNVTRIHAW
-169 VEEGAGCWG
+169 TEGSGCWG
-178 DDTLEGLISVDG
+178 DDTLEGLIGADG
-190 SRPLPTRP
+190 SKPLATKP
-198 PTGKTIVLTS
+198 PVGKTIVLTS

-218 RPSPGGIGPV
+218 RPSPNGIGVV

-234 IPLTAREPALV
+234 IPLTAREHALV

-257 FQIGSLMGSTLIL
+257 FQIGSLMGSTLVL
-270 RRRFDPEDAL
+270 RRKFDPEDAL
-280 LQLAI
+280 AQLAQ
-285 HRCTSMFAVPV
+285 HRCTQMYAVPV

-303 LSDDVKARYDTSAL
+303 LDDDVKARYDVSAL
-317 ATVTATGSAMPPAKV
+317 RTVTATGSAMPPAKV
-332 TQFLETFGDK
+332 TEFLETFGDK

-357 AKPEELRQ
+357 AKPEELRD
-365 EPGTAGRAPVGTEV
+365 EPGTAGRPPAGTTV

-388 LPDGETGRI
+388 LPTGETGRI
-397 FVGNDMLFTGYTG
+397 FVGNEMLFTGYTG
-410 GRGETEVVDGMI
+410 GRGETEVVDDML
-422 GTGDLGHYDQSGL
+422 GTGDLGHFDRKGL

-456 EVEGLLGDMDG
+456 EVEGLLADMDG

-488 LVLEDGASLDADA
+488 LVLESGAKVDADA

-508 HLARFASPRDVE
+508 NLARFASPRDVE

-527 NNTGKVVKSELG
+527 NNTGKVLKSELG
-539 AAHS
+539 PEAS

>member
-1 MKTPFG
+1 VRTPFG
-7 TPSELATGLRLLA
+7 TPTELATGVRLLI
-20 GAGVIAP
+20 GAGVVAPIAP
-27 VPPHRAVLFPAALYR
+27 HRVVKFPVALYR

-49 AFVVNAWRHPGRV
+49 AYTIGAWRHPKQV
-62 AIVDDRGTVTFKELH
+62 ALIDDRGTLTYGELH
-77 DRTDRLA
+77 ERTNRLA
-84 RALADRGIGP
+84 RALADRGVGP
-94 DSRVAVLCRNH
+94 GSKVAVLCRNH
-105 RGPVET
+105 RGPIET

-121 VVLLNTGLS
+121 VVLMNTGLS
-130 PSQMAK
+130 AGQMKA
-136 VADEQGITTVVV
+136 VAEEQELTSIVV
-148 DSDLDD
+148 DSDLAD
-154 RLSELPASVTRVAAW
+154 RLDEVPESITRIGAW
-169 VEEGAGCWG
+169 QDEGSGCWG
-178 DDTLEGLISVDG
+178 DDTLEGLIAVDG
-190 SRPLPTRP
+190 SKELPTKP

-218 RPSPGGIGPV
+218 RPSPNGIGPV

-257 FQIGSLMGSTLIL
+257 FQIGSLMGSTLVL
-270 RRRFDPEDAL
+270 RRKFDPEDAL
-280 LQLAI
+280 RQLAI

-303 LSDDVKARYDTSAL
+303 LGDDVIARYDTSAL
-317 ATVTATGSAMPPAKV
+317 KTVTATGSAMPPHKV
-332 TQFLETFGDK
+332 TEFLDTFGEK

-365 EPGTAGRAPVGTEV
+365 EPGTAGRPPAGTDV

-388 LPDGETGRI
+388 LPAGETGRI

-410 GRGETEVVDGMI
+410 GRGETEVVDGML
-422 GTGDLGHYDQSGL
+422 GTGDLGHYDDDGL

-473 VGVDDEEYGQRLAAY
+473 IGVDDDEYGQRLAAY
-488 LVLEDGASLDADA
+488 LVLEDGASITADE

-527 NNTGKVVKSELG
+527 NQTGKVVKKELG
-539 AAHS
+539 QSS

>member
-1 MKTPFG
+1 MRTPFG
-7 TPSELATGLRLLA
+7 TPTELATGVRLLIS
-20 GAGVIAP
+20 AGVVAP
-27 VPPHRAVLFPAALYR
+27 IRPDRVARFPVALYR

-49 AFVVNAWRHPGRV
+49 AFVIGAWRHPNRLAV
-62 AIVDDRGTVTFKELH
+62 VDDRGTLTFRELH
-77 DRTDRLA
+77 ERTDRLA
-84 RALADRGIGP
+84 RALADRGVGP
-94 DSRVAVLCRNH
+94 GSRVAVLCRNH
-105 RGPVET
+105 RGPIET
-111 IIATSKIGAD
+111 IVACSKIGAD
-121 VVLLNTGLS
+121 VVLMNTGLS
-130 PSQMAK
+130 AGQMKA
-136 VADEQGITTVVV
+136 VAEEQELTSIVV
-148 DSDLDD
+148 DSDLAD
-154 RLSELPASVTRVAAW
+154 RLEQVDAKVTRIGAW
-169 VEEGAGCWG
+169 QDEGSGCWG
-178 DDTLEGLISVDG
+178 DDTLEGLVEADG
-190 SRPLPTRP
+190 SKALPTKP
-198 PTGKTIVLTS
+198 PIGKTIVLTS

-218 RPSPGGIGPV
+218 RPSPNGIGPV

-270 RRRFDPEDAL
+270 RRKFDPEDAL
-280 LQLAI
+280 RQLAT

-296 MLQRILE
+296 MLQRILD
-303 LSDDVKARYDTSAL
+303 LDADVLARYDTSAL
-317 ATVTATGSAMPPAKV
+317 KTVTATGSAMPPAKV

-357 AKPEELRQ
+357 AKPEELRD
-365 EPGTAGRAPVGTEV
+365 EPGTAGRAPEGTEL
-379 KILGDDDQE
+379 KILGDDDEE
-388 LPDGETGRI
+388 LPAGETGRI

-410 GRGETEVVDGMI
+410 GRGETEVVDGML
-422 GTGDLGHYDQSGL
+422 GTGDLGHFDDKGL

-488 LVLEDGASLDADA
+488 LVLESGATLDADG

-508 HLARFASPRDVE
+508 HLASFAAPRDVE

-527 NNTGKVVKSELG
+527 NQTGKVVKSELG
-539 AAHS
+539 SSE

>member
-7 TPSELATGLRLLA
+7 TPTELATGLRLLT

-27 VPPHRAVLFPAALYR
+27 VAPHRAALFPTALYR

-49 AFVVNAWRHPGRV
+49 AFLVGRWRHPDRV
-62 AIVDDRGTVTFKELH
+62 AIIDDRGTVTFREVNE
-77 DRTDRLA
+77 RTDRLA
-84 RALADRGIGP
+84 RALADRRVGP
-94 DSRVAVLCRNH
+94 GSRVAVLCRNH
-105 RGPVET
+105 RGPIET
-111 IIATSKIGAD
+111 ILAVSKVGAD

-130 PSQMAK
+130 PAQTKA
-136 VADEQGITTVVV
+136 VAQEQEITTIVV
-148 DSDLDD
+148 DSDLAD
-154 RLSELPASVTRVAAW
+154 RLDEVPAEVKRVYAW
-169 VEEGAGCWG
+169 TEGVGCWG
-178 DDTLEGLISVDG
+178 DDTLEGLIGADG
-190 SRPLPTRP
+190 SQALPTKP
-198 PTGKTIVLTS
+198 PVGKTIVLTS

-218 RPSPGGIGPV
+218 RPSPHGIGVV

-257 FQIGSLMGSTLIL
+257 FQIGSLMGSTLVL
-270 RRRFDPEDAL
+270 RRNFDPEDAL
-280 LQLAI
+280 AQLAQ

-303 LSDDVKARYDTSAL
+303 LDDEVKARYDTSAL

-332 TQFLETFGDK
+332 TEFLETFGDK

-357 AKPEELRQ
+357 AKPEELRA
-365 EPGTAGRAPVGTEV
+365 EPGTAGRPPVGTTV
-379 KILGDDDQE
+379 KILGDDDRE
-388 LPDGETGRI
+388 LPAGETGRI

-410 GRGETEVVDGMI
+410 GRGETEVVDDML
-422 GTGDLGHYDQSGL
+422 GTGDLGHFDRHGL

-456 EVEGLLGDMDG
+456 EVEGLLADMDG
-467 VKEAAV
+467 VKEVAV

-488 LVLEDGASLDADA
+488 LVLEPGASVDADQ

-527 NNTGKVVKSELG
+527 NNTGKILKKELG
-539 AAHS
+539 SPAS

>member
-7 TPSELATGLRLLA
+7 TPTELATGLRLLTD
-20 GAGVIAP
+20 AGVIAP
-27 VPPHRAVLFPAALYR
+27 VAPHRAALFPTALYR

-49 AFVVNAWRHPGRV
+49 AFVVGRWRHPDRV
-62 AIVDDRGTVTFKELH
+62 AIVDDRGTVTFKEIH
-77 DRTDRLA
+77 ERTDRLA
-84 RALADRGIGP
+84 RALADRRVGP
-94 DSRVAVLCRNH
+94 GSRVAVLCRNH
-105 RGPVET
+105 RGPIET
-111 IIATSKIGAD
+111 ILAVSKLGAD

-130 PSQMAK
+130 PSQMKA
-136 VADEQGITTVVV
+136 VAEEQEIGTIVV
-148 DSDLDD
+148 DSDLTD
-154 RLSELPASVTRVAAW
+154 RLDEVPDSVKRVFAW
-169 VEEGAGCWG
+169 TEGAGCWG
-178 DDTLEGLISVDG
+178 DDTLEGLIGADG
-190 SRPLPTRP
+190 SKPLATKP
-198 PTGKTIVLTS
+198 PVGKTIVLTS

-218 RPSPGGIGPV
+218 RPSPNGIGVV

-234 IPLTAREPALV
+234 IPLSAREHALV

-257 FQIGSLMGSTLIL
+257 FQIGSLMGSTLVL
-270 RRRFDPEDAL
+270 RRKFDPEDAL
-280 LQLAI
+280 AQLAQ

-303 LSDDVKARYDTSAL
+303 LEDEVKARYDVSSL
-317 ATVTATGSAMPPAKV
+317 KTVTATGSAMPPAKV
-332 TQFLETFGDK
+332 TEFLETFGDK

-357 AKPEELRQ
+357 ARPEELRS
-365 EPGTAGRAPVGTEV
+365 EPGTAGRPPVGTTV

-388 LPDGETGRI
+388 LPAGETGRI

-410 GRGETEVVDGMI
+410 GRGETEVVDDML
-422 GTGDLGHYDQSGL
+422 GTGDLGQYDRHGL

-456 EVEGLLGDMDG
+456 EVEGLLADMDG

-488 LVLEDGASLDADA
+488 LVLEAGAKVDADA

-508 HLARFASPRDVE
+508 NLARFASPRDVE

-527 NNTGKVVKSELG
+527 NNTGKVLKAELG
-539 AAHS
+539 SSDS